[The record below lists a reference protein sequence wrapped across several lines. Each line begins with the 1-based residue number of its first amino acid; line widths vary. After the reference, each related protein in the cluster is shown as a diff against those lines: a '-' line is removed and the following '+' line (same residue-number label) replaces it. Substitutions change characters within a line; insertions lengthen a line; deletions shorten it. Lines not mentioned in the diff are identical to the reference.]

1 MSLKNETY
9 FVYRPWSQGGSY
21 EINSEEGR
29 RIAEEQK
36 RFNDAND
43 DDDDDDEKPLVRSIW
58 RRAQA

>member
-43 DDDDDDEKPLVRSIW
+43 DDEKPLVRSIW